1 MFKKWPFFATLLS
14 NMDMV
19 LSKTDLAVASR
30 YAELVAD
37 ETLRTS
43 IFKRIVD
50 EHERTVACLSSI
62 TCENERLASNPLLAR
77 SIQNRFAY
85 LDPLNHLQVELIKRH
100 RAVSADGSTTDE
112 RVHRGIHLSING
124 IAAGLRNTG

>member
-1 MFKKWPFFATLLS
+1 MYQHWPFFATLLS

-19 LSKTDLAVASR
+19 LAKTDLAIASR

-37 ETLRTS
+37 KELRERIFRRITEEYTHTL
-43 IFKRIVD
+43 
-50 EHERTVACLSSI
+50 ACLEAI
-62 TCENERLASNPLLAR
+62 TGATERLAGNPLLAR
-77 SIQNRFAY
+77 SITNRFAY

-100 RAVSADGSTTDE
+100 RAAGGVPDKADP

-124 IAAGLRNTG
+124 VAAGLRNTG

>member
-1 MFKKWPFFATLLS
+1 MFREWPFFAALLS

-30 YAELVAD
+30 YAGLVAD
-37 ETLRTS
+37 KKLRKNIFQRMS
-43 IFKRIVD
+43 I
-50 EHERTVACLSSI
+50 EHELTCNCLGLI
-62 TCENERLASNPLLAR
+62 TGAKERLAGDPLLAR
-77 SIQNRFAY
+77 SIKNRFAY

-100 RAVSADGSTTDE
+100 RANIKAGRTPEE
-112 RVHRGIHLSING
+112 RSHRGIHLTING